1 MLSGIRSAPMGGAD
15 VPAAGGAAV
24 PAGSARCWQPPL
36 HRKAHYAPGQVL
48 VRFKQTPG
56 AARTAVAQARDPV
69 LAGLRLHRLVGK
81 HHTIVLPHQQ
91 QGSSGRTLA
100 QAAGPAP
107 NLPSDALM
115 LYDIEDG
122 SSVKE
127 MVARLCQ
134 HPGASATYQP
144 RHTID
149 DRCSLLKPQ
158 RTPIFVLL
166 LHCDCSNPRAAGK
179 PKLCPS
185 IKVCIVDSGIL
196 SFHQDLQDNWAG
208 GWNRMPRGQFMPVPG
223 TADYTNLSDVTGH
236 GTGVSGIIGAV
247 GNNGLGTVGVNWQ
260 VSLFMCK
267 VGDTAG
273 NWPMSSIIDCYSL
286 CQREGVSV
294 ISGSFSALDNS
305 GPAQQAILALKNAG
319 ILLVTAAG
327 NSGKDC
333 DVEPRYPAALSNNP
347 TFNNVIGGKLRAQ
360 QTVLFYQVAVAG
372 SNAVDGLWSSSNYGK
387 TTITLAA
394 PAIYIVTTSNANASA
409 YQLFSGTSAATPI
422 VAGAIALMYAV
433 KPGAS
438 YQQIR
443 TALIAGVD
451 MTPELNN
458 KVVTN
463 GRLNV
468 AKAITK
474 LLGQADPTPYQSPCC
489 ISKNDTYF
497 SMDITVESRWLILN
511 TTLFPDPQYGKQ
523 CKAVCAATA
532 WCQYYISTS
541 DAYEQLFNPQ
551 TFEIVRGNPL

>member
-1 MLSGIRSAPMGGAD
+1 M
-15 VPAAGGAAV
+15 
-24 PAGSARCWQPPL
+24 
-36 HRKAHYAPGQVL
+36 
-48 VRFKQTPG
+48 RF
-56 AARTAVAQARDPV
+56 
-69 LAGLRLHRLVGK
+69 
-81 HHTIVLPHQQ
+81 
-91 QGSSGRTLA
+91 
-100 QAAGPAP
+100 
-107 NLPSDALM
+107 
-115 LYDIEDG
+115 
-122 SSVKE
+122 
-127 MVARLCQ
+127 
-134 HPGASATYQP
+134 
-144 RHTID
+144 
-149 DRCSLLKPQ
+149 
-158 RTPIFVLL
+158 
-166 LHCDCSNPRAAGK
+166 
-179 PKLCPS
+179 CP

-236 GTGVSGIIGAV
+236 GTGVSGIIGA
-247 GNNGLGTVGVNWQ
+247 
-260 VSLFMCK
+260 
-267 VGDTAG
+267 
-273 NWPMSSIIDCYSL
+273 
-286 CQREGVSV
+286 GVSV

-305 GPAQQAILALKNAG
+305 GTAQRAILELKNAG

-333 DVEPRYPAALSNNP
+333 DVEPRYPAALSNNF
-347 TFNNVIGGKLRAQ
+347 TFNNVIGGKLRAH
-360 QTVLFYQVAVAG
+360 
-372 SNAVDGLWSSSNYGK
+372 SSNYGK

-443 TALIAGVD
+443 AALIAGVD

-541 DAYEQLFNPQ
+541 DVYEQMFDPQ
-551 TFEIVRGNPL
+551 TFEVVRGNPL